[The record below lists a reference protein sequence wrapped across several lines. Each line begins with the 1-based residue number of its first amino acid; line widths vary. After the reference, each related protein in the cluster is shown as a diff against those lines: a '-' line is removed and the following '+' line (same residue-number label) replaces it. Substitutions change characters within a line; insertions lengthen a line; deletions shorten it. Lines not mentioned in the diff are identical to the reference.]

1 MPIGKCQLCLLEKK
15 LIRSHLAPAAL
26 YGLCRT
32 PHSQPVV
39 VTQDVVVQSSIQ
51 WQHYLLC
58 EKCDNL
64 LSQEGESWVL
74 PLLAKSDGSFPFYA
88 TLVKRAPDAVEG
100 SSALYAAAK
109 NPDINVAKLT
119 HFAMGI
125 FWKASVHSW
134 SGEKNASAIDLG
146 KYGEGVR
153 RFLRAEAC
161 FPECM
166 ALIVGVSPP
175 PVMPTFNIP
184 YLDSAKDFHS
194 FLFHVPGIN
203 FALHV
208 GNLVSSDLKE
218 TCFAVHPLHPIRLSR
233 DLSGKNFEFFKAVA
247 TGAHKAKGLLSY
259 MNESEEFLDY
269 SREKK
274 RD

>member
-1 MPIGKCQLCLLEKK
+1 MPIGKCPLCLLEKK

-32 PHSQPVV
+32 PQSQPVV
-39 VTQDVVVQSSIQ
+39 VTQDLVVQSSRQ
-51 WQHYLLC
+51 WQDYLLC
-58 EKCDNL
+58 EECDN
-64 LSQEGESWVL
+64 SFSDKGERWVL
-74 PLLAKSDGSFPFYA
+74 PLLAKSDGSFLFYA
-88 TLVKRAPDAVEG
+88 TLVGRAPDAVEG
-100 SSALYAAAK
+100 NSALYAAAK
-109 NPDINVAKLT
+109 NPEIDVAKLT

-134 SGEKNASAIDLG
+134 SGERNASAIDLG

-153 RFLRAEAC
+153 RFLREEGC

-175 PVMPTFNIP
+175 PVMPTFNMP

-208 GNLVSSDLKE
+208 GNLVSSDLKK
-218 TCFAVHPLHPIRLSR
+218 TCFASHPLHPIILSP
-233 DLSGKNFEFFKAVA
+233 DLSGKNLEFFKGVA
-247 TGAHKAKGLLSY
+247 AGAYKAKGLLRY
-259 MNESEEFLDY
+259 MNGSEEFLGY
-269 SREKK
+269 SRGRK
-274 RD
+274 RE